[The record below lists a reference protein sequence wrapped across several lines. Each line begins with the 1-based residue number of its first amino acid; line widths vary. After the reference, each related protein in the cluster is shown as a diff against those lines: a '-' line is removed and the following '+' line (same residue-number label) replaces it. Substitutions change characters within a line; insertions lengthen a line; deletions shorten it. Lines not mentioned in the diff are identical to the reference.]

1 MTSLGLSVLEAVL
14 LVFTLGWVVMT
25 VGSIPFPSRMF
36 PVIFTLLVLV
46 GCGAPRAGLRILQ
59 SQRKR
64 YRHDYSF
71 WHVLIMGAG
80 EAGALTALEIQHN
93 PQLGLEVVGFVD
105 DDPAKRGMRIHDIPV
120 LGNRNDIPELARA
133 YSLRQVII
141 ALPSVPGSVI
151 RDITRICENVAV
163 SARIMPG
170 LYELLDG
177 KVSVNRLRKVEIEDL
192 LRRDTIQTDINAVQA
207 LVRGKRVLIT
217 GGGGS
222 IGSELCRQVL
232 KCAPA

>member
-1 MTSLGLSVLEAVL
+1 
-14 LVFTLGWVVMT
+14 
-25 VGSIPFPSRMF
+25 
-36 PVIFTLLVLV
+36 
-46 GCGAPRAGLRILQ
+46 
-59 SQRKR
+59 
-64 YRHDYSF
+64 
-71 WHVLIMGAG
+71 
-80 EAGALTALEIQHN
+80 
-93 PQLGLEVVGFVD
+93 
-105 DDPAKRGMRIHDIPV
+105 
-120 LGNRNDIPELARA
+120 
-133 YSLRQVII
+133 
-141 ALPSVPGSVI
+141 VI